1 VWNGIAFVISN
12 FRLDL
17 LAIANLKKA
26 RTLTNNKSSKMTDYN
41 KEVEDFKQFASG
53 KIKTHQDEL
62 NTRYENENIN
72 NNTLEKGYAEHRKL
86 FAQELNEKSNSL
98 LAGKENPWLKEELR
112 NISETFIQQLSLKS

>member
-1 VWNGIAFVISN
+1 
-12 FRLDL
+12 
-17 LAIANLKKA
+17 
-26 RTLTNNKSSKMTDYN
+26 MTDYN
-41 KEVEDFKQFASG
+41 KEIEDFKQFASG

-62 NTRYENENIN
+62 STHYENENIN

-98 LAGKENPWLKEELR
+98 LAGKENPSLKEELR